1 MLCIRLSDKYGYLVS
16 SSCRSNRL
24 TYRSTLYHLIRTI
37 FMVPFYLTGF
47 SEEKQMVQFE
57 MYTEFE
63 EDQVHI
69 NLTYS

>member
-1 MLCIRLSDKYGYLVS
+1 
-16 SSCRSNRL
+16 
-24 TYRSTLYHLIRTI
+24 
-37 FMVPFYLTGF
+37 MVPFYLTGF